1 MSLLILSCS
10 SDKEEPIG
18 KWKDNIHLST
28 KNIELGPGAE
38 SVTITTKGEWWWIDA
53 ISFNGTI
60 YQYYG
65 SEEIDMETDSYIII
79 EEAFTFE
86 RKNNTTMIISLPENS
101 SEQEVKMSITLQAG
115 NYFDYVSVHQAAQ

>member
-1 MSLLILSCS
+1 
-10 SDKEEPIG
+10 
-18 KWKDNIHLST
+18 
-28 KNIELGPGAE
+28 
-38 SVTITTKGEWWWIDA
+38 
-53 ISFNGTI
+53 
-60 YQYYG
+60 
-65 SEEIDMETDSYIII
+65 METDSYIII